1 MSDTAHDASSSL
13 AAERSAGAAG
23 GSAAKG
29 ETTGRFD
36 GGGPVG
42 AKIFIIAGEESGDR
56 LGAALMTA
64 IQAQVGGPVEFAG
77 VGGSA
82 MAEHGLLSL
91 FPLAEI
97 AVNGFAAIPARLP
110 RILRRIRETAA
121 AVVAAAPDALVII
134 DSPDFTHRVARRV
147 RAMAENI
154 PIVDFVS
161 PTVWAWRPGRAAAM
175 RHYVDHVLALLP
187 FEPEA
192 HRRLGGPPCTYVGHP
207 LIEAISVLRP
217 NAREAARRD
226 AEPPVILV
234 LPGSRASEIS
244 RHLATFGAAIGL
256 AQARLDA
263 AEIVLPTV
271 AYLLD
276 RVRNETAAW
285 RPVPRIVVEPAE
297 KWAAFRQARA
307 ALAAS
312 GTVTLEL
319 ALAGVPTVIA
329 YKAGIAEELI
339 ARALITAPM
348 IGLANL
354 VLGEKVMPELLQ
366 WQATPK
372 KLSAALVELVGDTP
386 QRRRQCDAFARLD
399 AVLEIG
405 AASPSARAAAIVIEL
420 ARNSIARRVQHA
432 SHGGSRGGRPSPL

>member
-1 MSDTAHDASSSL
+1 MSDTANDASPSP
-13 AAERSAGAAG
+13 AAERRVGAASG
-23 GSAAKG
+23 CAAKG
-29 ETTGRFD
+29 ETTTRSERPIG
-36 GGGPVG
+36 V
-42 AKIFIIAGEESGDR
+42 KIFIIAGEESGDR

-64 IQAQVGGPVEFAG
+64 ITAQIDGAVEFAG
-77 VGGSA
+77 VGGTA
-82 MAEHGLLSL
+82 MAAHGLVSL

-97 AVNGFAAIPARLP
+97 AVNGFAAVPARLP
-110 RILRRIRETAA
+110 RILRRIREVASAA
-121 AVVAAAPDALVII
+121 VAAAPDALVII

-147 RAMAENI
+147 RAVAKCV

-207 LIEAISVLRP
+207 LVESVSVLRP
-217 NAREAARRD
+217 NALETARRD
-226 AEPPVILV
+226 AEPPLILV
-234 LPGSRASEIS
+234 LPGSRTSEIS

-256 AQARLDA
+256 VQARLGA

-271 AYLLD
+271 AHLFD
-276 RVRNETAAW
+276 RVKRETAAW

-329 YKAGIAEELI
+329 YKAGIVEELI

-366 WQATPK
+366 RQATPK
-372 KLSAALVELVGDTP
+372 KLGEALVELVGDTP

-405 AASPSARAAAIVIEL
+405 AASPSARAAAIVLEL
-420 ARNSIARRVQHA
+420 ARNSIARRTRHA
-432 SHGGSRGGRPSPL
+432 SHDRSRGGAASPI